1 MDANAI
7 LDELK
12 RQVQELRAAGA
23 EPAVVA
29 LGDVA
34 YETLCVRAGFGFGTV
49 NLLEP
54 NEPAT
59 AWFGPGAPPE
69 GQSAIAPWLSVRRV
83 GPGEQALVLVREPG
97 ASSRGFVDRADD
109 EDLDEDLDL

>member
-7 LDELK
+7 VDELK

-23 EPAVVA
+23 EPAFVE

-34 YETLCVRAGFGFGTV
+34 YETLRARAGFGFGTV

-54 NEPAT
+54 DEPAT
-59 AWFGPGAPPE
+59 AWFGPGAPPQ

-83 GPGEQALVLVREPG
+83 GPGEHALVL
-97 ASSRGFVDRADD
+97 S
-109 EDLDEDLDL
+109 